1 MSTPSLHRLIT
12 VVDRLK
18 RQMSELQA
26 LREAVAKV
34 DPSYRM
40 ATGRL
45 ELGSYPKIFQ
55 LPAAFQL
62 SQKPAWLLSSP
73 CPSLS
78 RLNRVTKLRK
88 HRRIRSAR
96 PPI

>member
-1 MSTPSLHRLIT
+1 MSTPSLHKLIN
-12 VVDRLK
+12 VVDKLK
-18 RQMSELQA
+18 RDMSELQA

-40 ATGRL
+40 AIRSH
-45 ELGSYPKIFQ
+45 ELGGYPKIFQ

-73 CPSLS
+73 CPSFR

-88 HRRIRSAR
+88 HRWIRSAR
-96 PPI
+96 PLF